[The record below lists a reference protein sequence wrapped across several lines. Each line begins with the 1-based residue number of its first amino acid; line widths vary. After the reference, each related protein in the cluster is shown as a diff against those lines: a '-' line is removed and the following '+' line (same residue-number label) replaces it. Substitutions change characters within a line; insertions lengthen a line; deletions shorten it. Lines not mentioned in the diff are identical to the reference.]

1 MDKGILELLGRIESD
16 KELAAVFAD
25 CLHTGK
31 HLNITGLCA
40 EQKVYVAIALA
51 RLNGRKAVFIEPDS
65 ARARSTAA
73 YCAAFSDGPVTLL
86 MPSELSL
93 VSADAASRDLELT
106 RTTALSELATGRYEA
121 AVLTAG
127 ALLNKLEPAK
137 VFEKRIIKLK
147 VGEEADRDELVEQL
161 VANGYENVPQVMEK
175 GEFSVR
181 GDIVDIYSPSFTEP
195 VRVSFFDTEIDQIKT
210 FDRETQRS
218 TGQLDETRAVPASV
232 YAFPEDKRD
241 GIAELILNRVHDDLA
256 KMNTA
261 TREVRRAAELLSRTA
276 TADAEK
282 IRNGLEPSGISR
294 WLGIILTEFE
304 TALDYVNGDDVVFFV
319 DEMVDIDA
327 RINAYAGEYA
337 QRCRDSF
344 EIGVAPTCAP
354 SAMVNVTKLMKLL
367 DDLNNIVTL
376 SMFQAS
382 GNGMPGGVTHTVSGF
397 PADNYSGHADELAA
411 LIKGSATGHA
421 GADASSRKIYLV
433 AHHGRRYEQLKER
446 LADNECVTEII
457 DAALPA
463 GFTYPLLGMT
473 VLGEQELYGAEVKRP
488 EKKKNAN
495 RINFFGEISPGD
507 YVVHDKHG
515 VGRYEGLINMKVGD
529 IRKDYLKLTYA
540 KGETLYI
547 LPENLDS
554 LQKYVGP
561 GEKDPKL
568 SRLGGDEWKK
578 TVSRARDAIKKVA
591 YDLLK
596 IYAARSVNKGFA
608 CAPDEEQQKAFED
621 KFPYVETDDQLR
633 AIREIKADM
642 ESEKSMDRLLC
653 GDVGFGKTEVAFR
666 AIFKAVMNGRQAIL
680 LAPTTLLAQQHYEN
694 FMRRVKDF
702 PVNVCMLSRFVSPTQ
717 MRQNIADIK
726 NGKIDVIIGTHRV
739 LSDDVKPPSL
749 GLLVVDEEQRFGVN
763 HKEKIKSL
771 KTDVD
776 VLCLSATPIPRTLHM
791 SLSGI
796 RDISVLE
803 EAPFNRRAVQT
814 YVLGYDEQI
823 IIQACMREIS
833 RGGQIFY
840 LYNKTSDIDK
850 VADNLAKSMPGIRVG
865 YAHGQMP
872 ENGLENIVND
882 FMEKKYDIL
891 VCTTIIENGVDM
903 PNVNTLIV
911 ENADRF
917 GLSQLYQIKGR
928 VGRSDRQ
935 AYAYITYNGDAVL
948 NEDATKRLNALREFT
963 ELGSGVRIAM
973 RDLEVRGA
981 GSLLGAEQHGQMDVI
996 GYELYC
1002 RLLDEEVRLLKSG
1015 RDEVLDAGLITS
1027 APSGDDLRS
1036 ELGEKSFS
1044 VEVDYDAYIPASYI
1058 QNEAAR
1064 MTCYRRIGDI
1074 SDFES
1079 YGDFIDEVTDRYGDA
1094 PAEVYILSGISLL
1107 RSMAG
1112 TLGFTKAS
1120 IKNAGVRLYLDQNLQ
1135 LDMQALGALMR
1146 DHFYGARVTINA
1158 TGSLPYMLFKPSSVQ
1173 QDKTVTEIIGL
1184 LRILNDN
1191 KTDKAEPNKV

>member
-1 MDKGILELLGRIESD
+1 MDKSLTELLGRIASD
-16 KELAAVFAD
+16 KELAADFSTR
-25 CLHTGK
+25 LKTGK
-31 HLNITGLCA
+31 HLNITGLCN
-40 EQKVYVAIALA
+40 EQKVYVAMALA
-51 RLNGRKAVFIEPDS
+51 HLNGRKAVFIEPDS
-65 ARARSTAA
+65 ARARVTAS
-73 YCAAFSDGPVTLL
+73 YCAAFTDEPVTLL
-86 MPSELSL
+86 SPSELSL
-93 VSADAASRDLELT
+93 VSAEASSRELELN
-106 RTTALSELATGRYEA
+106 RSAALSELARGEYGA
-121 AVLTAG
+121 AVITAG
-127 ALLNKLEPAK
+127 ALLNKLEPK
-137 VFEKRIIKLK
+137 EVFRKRIIDLK
-147 VGEEADRDELVEQL
+147 VGMEMERDELVEKL
-161 VANGYENVPQVMEK
+161 LLNGYENVPQVMEK

-181 GDIVDIYSPSFTEP
+181 GDIVDIYSPSYTEP

-218 TGQLDETRAVPASV
+218 TGQLEETAAVPASA

-241 GIAELILNRVHDDLA
+241 EIASLIKERVQEDLA

-276 TADAEK
+276 TGDAEK
-282 IRNGLEPSGISR
+282 ISNGIEPSGIAR
-294 WLGIILTEFE
+294 WLGIILKDYQTII
-304 TALDYVNGDDVVFFV
+304 DYVNGSDVVFFA

-327 RINAYAGEYA
+327 RMNAYAGEYV

-344 EIGVAPTCAP
+344 EIGIAPTCAP
-354 SAMVNVTKLMKLL
+354 SAMVNISKLMRAL
-367 DDLNNIVTL
+367 DGLDNIVTL
-376 SMFQAS
+376 SMFQSS
-382 GNGMPGGVTHTVSGF
+382 GNGLPGGVLHTVSGF
-397 PADNYSGHADELAA
+397 PADNFSGRAQELSA
-411 LIKGSATGHA
+411 LLRENKNV
-421 GADASSRKIYLV
+421 YLV
-433 AHHGRRYEQLKER
+433 AHHGRRWEQLKER
-446 LADNECVTEII
+446 LAEYDCFTEII
-457 DAALPA
+457 DAPLPA
-463 GFTYPLLGMT
+463 GFNYPLLGIT
-473 VLGEQELYGAEVKRP
+473 ILGEQELYGTEQKRP
-488 EKKKNAN
+488 EKKKGGN
-495 RINFFGEISPGD
+495 RIQFFSEINPGD

-515 VGRYEGLINMKVGD
+515 VGRYEGLVNMRVGE

-561 GEKDPKL
+561 GEKEPKL

-578 TVSRARDAIKKVA
+578 SVSRARDAIKKVA

-608 CAPDEEQQKAFED
+608 CAPDDEQQKLFEA
-621 KFPYVETDDQLR
+621 KFPFVETDDQLR
-633 AIREIKADM
+633 AAHEIKTDM
-642 ESEKSMDRLLC
+642 ESERPMDRLLC

-666 AIFKAVMNGRQAIL
+666 AMFKAVMNGRQVIM

-694 FMRRVKDF
+694 LSRRLKDF
-702 PVNVCMLSRFVSPTQ
+702 PVNVCMLSRFVSQ
-717 MRQNIADIK
+717 AQIKQNLIDIES
-726 NGKIDVIIGTHRV
+726 GKIDIIIGTHRA
-739 LSDDVKPPSL
+739 LSNDVKPPHL
-749 GLLVVDEEQRFGVN
+749 GLLVIDEEQRFGVN
-763 HKEKIKSL
+763 HKEKIKSM

-776 VLCLSATPIPRTLHM
+776 VLSLSATPIPRTLHM

-823 IIQACMREIS
+823 IVQACMREIA

-840 LYNKTSDIDK
+840 LYNRTSDIDK
-850 VADNLAKSMPGIRVG
+850 VADNLAKAMPGVRVT

-872 ENGLENIVND
+872 ENGLEAVVTD
-882 FMEKKYDIL
+882 FVEGKYDIL

-935 AYAYITYNGDAVL
+935 AYAYITYNADAPL
-948 NEDATKRLNALREFT
+948 NEEASKRLNALREFT

-1015 RDEVLDAGLITS
+1015 KDEVLDTDVLTG
-1027 APSGDDLRS
+1027 RS
-1036 ELGEKSFS
+1036 ESSEKGFT
-1044 VEVDYDAYIPASYI
+1044 VEVDYDAYIPSSYI
-1058 QNEAAR
+1058 QDEAAR
-1064 MTCYRRIGDI
+1064 MSCYRRIGDI
-1074 SDFES
+1074 SSFES
-1079 YGDFIDEVTDRYGDA
+1079 YSDFIDEVTDRYGDA
-1094 PAEVYILSGISLL
+1094 PSEVYILSGVSLM
-1107 RSMAG
+1107 RSLAG

-1120 IKNAGVRLYLDQNLQ
+1120 IKNAGVRLYLNPNLQ
-1135 LDMQALGALMR
+1135 IDMQALGALMR

-1158 TGSLPYMLFKPSSVQ
+1158 TGSMPYMLFKPSSVK

-1184 LRILNDN
+1184 LRILDENR
-1191 KTDKAEPNKV
+1191 TPEDKPESDKV

>member
-1 MDKGILELLGRIESD
+1 MDKSLIELLDKITSD
-16 KELAAVFAD
+16 KELVSNFSSG
-25 CLHTGK
+25 LKTGK
-31 HLNITGLCA
+31 HLNITGLCN
-40 EQKVYVAIALA
+40 EQKVYVAMALS
-51 RLNGRKAVFIEPDS
+51 RLAGRKAVFIEPDS

-73 YCAAFSDGPVTLL
+73 YCAAFTDAPVTLL

-93 VSADAASRDLELT
+93 VSAEASSRELELT
-106 RTTALSELATGRYEA
+106 RSAALSELVRGSYGA
-121 AVLTAG
+121 AVITSG
-127 ALLNKLEPAK
+127 ALLNKLEPK
-137 VFEKRIIKLK
+137 NIFTKRIIKLK
-147 VGEEADRDELVEQL
+147 VGAEMERDELVAAL
-161 VANGYENVPQVMEK
+161 TLNGYENVPQVMEK

-181 GDIVDIYSPSFTEP
+181 GDIVDIYSPSYTEP
-195 VRVSFFDTEIDQIKT
+195 VRISFFDTEIDQIKT

-218 TGQLDETRAVPASV
+218 TGQLEETEAVPASI
-232 YAFPEDKRD
+232 YAFPEDKRNE
-241 GIAELILNRVHDDLA
+241 IAEAILAKVQDDLS

-276 TADAEK
+276 TGDAEK
-282 IRNGLEPSGISR
+282 IRNGIEPSGIAR
-294 WLGIILTEFE
+294 WLGLILKDFNTVI
-304 TALDYVNGDDVVFFV
+304 DYVKDDDVVFFV
-319 DEMVDIDA
+319 DEMVDVDA
-327 RINAYAGEYA
+327 RMNAYAGEYA

-344 EIGVAPTCAP
+344 EIGIAPTCSP
-354 SAMVNVTKLMKLL
+354 SAMPNISKVMVAL
-367 DDLNNIVTL
+367 DSLNNIVTL
-376 SMFQAS
+376 SMFQSS
-382 GNGMPGGVTHTVSGF
+382 GNGLPGGVTHTVSGF
-397 PADNYSGHADELAA
+397 PADNFSGRAEDLA
-411 LIKGSATGHA
+411 LLLKKNP
-421 GADASSRKIYLV
+421 DVYLV

-446 LADNECVTEII
+446 LTDYDCFANII
-457 DAALPA
+457 DSPLPA
-463 GFTYPLLGMT
+463 GFTYPMLGIT
-473 VLGEQELYGAEVKRP
+473 VLGEQELYGSEQKQAP
-488 EKKKNAN
+488 KKKGGN
-495 RINFFGEISPGD
+495 RINFFSEINPGD

-515 VGRYEGLINMKVGD
+515 VGRYEGLINMKVGE

-561 GEKDPKL
+561 GEKEPKL

-578 TVSRARDAIKKVA
+578 SVSRAREAIKKVA

-608 CAPDEEQQKAFED
+608 CAPDDEQQKLFEER
-621 KFPYVETDDQLR
+621 FPFVETDDQLR
-633 AIREIKADM
+633 ATQEIKADM
-642 ESEKSMDRLLC
+642 ESEKPMDRLLC

-666 AIFKAVMNGRQAIL
+666 AMFKAVMNGRQVIM

-694 FMRRVKDF
+694 FMTRVKDF
-702 PVNVCMLSRFVSPTQ
+702 PVNVCLLSRFVSQ
-717 MRQNIADIK
+717 AQIKQNLMDIK
-726 NGKIDVIIGTHRV
+726 SGKIDVIIGTHRV
-739 LSDDVKPPSL
+739 LSNDVKPPHL

-763 HKEKIKSL
+763 HKEKIKSM

-776 VLCLSATPIPRTLHM
+776 VLSLSATPIPRTLHM

-814 YVLGYDEQI
+814 YVLGYDDQI
-823 IIQACMREIS
+823 VIQACMREIA

-840 LYNKTSDIDK
+840 LYNRTSDIDK
-850 VADNLAKSMPGIRVG
+850 VADLLAKSMPGVRVT

-872 ENGLENIVND
+872 ENGLESVVTD
-882 FMEKKYDIL
+882 FIEGKYDIL

-935 AYAYITYNGDAVL
+935 AYAYITYNADAPL
-948 NEDATKRLNALREFT
+948 NEEASKRLNALREFT

-1015 RDEVLDAGLITS
+1015 KDEVLDTDLITGRADS
-1027 APSGDDLRS
+1027 STDG
-1036 ELGEKSFS
+1036 FS

-1058 QNEAAR
+1058 QDEAAR
-1064 MTCYRRIGDI
+1064 MSCYRRIGDI
-1074 SDFES
+1074 SDYES
-1079 YGDFIDEVTDRYGDA
+1079 YSDFIDEVTDRYGDA
-1094 PAEVYILSGISLL
+1094 PSEVYILSGISLI
-1107 RSMAG
+1107 RSTAG
-1112 TLGFTKAS
+1112 SLGFTKAS
-1120 IKNAGVRLYLDQNLQ
+1120 IKNAGVRLYLNQNLQ
-1135 LDMQALGALMR
+1135 IDMQAFGALMR
-1146 DHFYGARVTINA
+1146 DKFYGARVNINA
-1158 TGSLPYMLFKPSSVQ
+1158 TGSMPYMLFKPSSVK
-1173 QDKTVTEIIGL
+1173 QDKTVSEIVAL
-1184 LRILNDN
+1184 LKILNDN
-1191 KTDKAEPNKV
+1191 RTPAVKPEEDKV

>member
-1 MDKGILELLGRIESD
+1 MDKSLTELLGRIASD
-16 KELAAVFAD
+16 KELAADFSTS
-25 CLHTGK
+25 LKTGK
-31 HLNITGLCA
+31 HLNITGLCN
-40 EQKVYVAIALA
+40 EQKVYVAMALA
-51 RLNGRKAVFIEPDS
+51 HLNGRKAVFIEPDS
-65 ARARSTAA
+65 ARARVTAS
-73 YCAAFSDGPVTLL
+73 YCAAFTDEPVTLL
-86 MPSELSL
+86 SPSELSL
-93 VSADAASRDLELT
+93 VSAEASSRELELN
-106 RTTALSELATGRYEA
+106 RSAALSELARGEYGA
-121 AVLTAG
+121 AVITAG
-127 ALLNKLEPAK
+127 ALLNKLEPK
-137 VFEKRIIKLK
+137 EVFRKRIIDLK
-147 VGEEADRDELVEQL
+147 VGMEMERDELVEKL
-161 VANGYENVPQVMEK
+161 LLNGYENVPQVMEK

-181 GDIVDIYSPSFTEP
+181 GDIVDIYSPSYTEP

-218 TGQLDETRAVPASV
+218 TGQLEETAAVPASV

-241 GIAELILNRVHDDLA
+241 EIASLIKERVQEDLA

-276 TADAEK
+276 TGDAEK
-282 IRNGLEPSGISR
+282 ISNGIEPSGIAR
-294 WLGIILTEFE
+294 WLGIILKDYQTII
-304 TALDYVNGDDVVFFV
+304 DYVNGSDVVFFA

-327 RINAYAGEYA
+327 RMNAYAGEYV

-344 EIGVAPTCAP
+344 EIGIAPTCAP
-354 SAMVNVTKLMKLL
+354 SAMVNISKLMRAL
-367 DDLNNIVTL
+367 DGLDNIVTL
-376 SMFQAS
+376 SMFQSS
-382 GNGMPGGVTHTVSGF
+382 GNGLPGGVLHTVSGF
-397 PADNYSGHADELAA
+397 PADNFSGRAQDLSA
-411 LIKGSATGHA
+411 LLRENKNV
-421 GADASSRKIYLV
+421 YLV
-433 AHHGRRYEQLKER
+433 AHHGRRWEQLKER
-446 LADNECVTEII
+446 LAKYDCFTEII
-457 DAALPA
+457 DAPLPA
-463 GFTYPLLGMT
+463 GFNYPLLGIT
-473 VLGEQELYGAEVKRP
+473 ILGEQELYGTEQKRP
-488 EKKKNAN
+488 EKKKGGN
-495 RINFFGEISPGD
+495 RIQFFSEINPGD

-515 VGRYEGLINMKVGD
+515 VGRYEGLVNMRVGE

-561 GEKDPKL
+561 GEKEPKL

-578 TVSRARDAIKKVA
+578 SVSRARDAIKKVA

-608 CAPDEEQQKAFED
+608 CAPDDEQQKLFEA
-621 KFPYVETDDQLR
+621 KFPFVETDDQLR
-633 AIREIKADM
+633 AAHEIKTDM
-642 ESEKSMDRLLC
+642 ESERPMDRLLC

-666 AIFKAVMNGRQAIL
+666 AMFKAVMNGRQVIM

-694 FMRRVKDF
+694 LSRRLKDF
-702 PVNVCMLSRFVSPTQ
+702 PVNVCMLSRFVSQ
-717 MRQNIADIK
+717 AQIKQNLIDIES
-726 NGKIDVIIGTHRV
+726 GKIDIIIGTHRA
-739 LSDDVKPPSL
+739 LSNDVKPPHL
-749 GLLVVDEEQRFGVN
+749 GLLVIDEEQRFGVN
-763 HKEKIKSL
+763 HKEKIKSM

-776 VLCLSATPIPRTLHM
+776 VLSLSATPIPRTLHM

-823 IIQACMREIS
+823 IVQACMREIA

-840 LYNKTSDIDK
+840 LYNRTSDIDK
-850 VADNLAKSMPGIRVG
+850 VADNLAKAMPGVRVT

-872 ENGLENIVND
+872 ENGLEAVVTD
-882 FMEKKYDIL
+882 FVEGKYDIL

-935 AYAYITYNGDAVL
+935 AYAYITYNADAPL
-948 NEDATKRLNALREFT
+948 NEEASKRLNALREFT

-1015 RDEVLDAGLITS
+1015 KDEVLDTDVLTGH
-1027 APSGDDLRS
+1027 S
-1036 ELGEKSFS
+1036 ESSEKGFT
-1044 VEVDYDAYIPASYI
+1044 VEVDYDAYIPSSYI
-1058 QNEAAR
+1058 QDEAAR
-1064 MTCYRRIGDI
+1064 MSCYRRIGDI
-1074 SDFES
+1074 SSFES
-1079 YGDFIDEVTDRYGDA
+1079 YSDFIDEVTDRYGDA
-1094 PAEVYILSGISLL
+1094 PSEVYILSGVSLM
-1107 RSMAG
+1107 RSLAG

-1120 IKNAGVRLYLDQNLQ
+1120 IKNAGVRLYLNPNLQ
-1135 LDMQALGALMR
+1135 IDMQALGALMR

-1158 TGSLPYMLFKPSSVQ
+1158 TGSMPYMLFKPSSVK

-1184 LRILNDN
+1184 LRILDENR
-1191 KTDKAEPNKV
+1191 TPEDKPESDKV

>member
-1 MDKGILELLGRIESD
+1 MDKDLIELLGRISSD
-16 KELAAVFAD
+16 KELVSEFSSS
-25 CLHTGK
+25 LKTGK

-40 EQKVYVAIALA
+40 EQKVYVAMALA
-51 RLNGRKAVFIEPDS
+51 RLCDRKAVFIEPDS
-65 ARARSTAA
+65 ARARTTAS
-73 YCAAFSDGPVTLL
+73 YCAAFTDGPVTLL
-86 MPSELSL
+86 TPSELSL
-93 VSADAASRDLELT
+93 VSAEASSRELELS
-106 RTTALSELATGRYEA
+106 RSAALSELVTGGFGA
-121 AVLTAG
+121 AVITAG

-137 VFEKRIIKLK
+137 VFADRIIKLK
-147 VGEEADRDELVEQL
+147 VGMEFERDDLVSVL
-161 VANGYENVPQVMEK
+161 LLNGYENVPQVMEK

-181 GDIVDIYSPSFTEP
+181 GDIVDIFSPSYTEP
-195 VRVSFFDTEIDQIKT
+195 VRISFFDTEIDQIKT

-218 TGQLDETRAVPASV
+218 TGQLEETVAVPASI
-232 YAFPEDKRD
+232 YAFPEDRRD
-241 GIAELILNRVHDDLA
+241 EIADLILSRVQEDLA

-276 TADAEK
+276 TGDAEK
-282 IRNGLEPSGISR
+282 IRNGIEPSGVAR
-294 WLGIILTEFE
+294 WTGLFLREFE
-304 TALDYVNGDDVVFFV
+304 TAINYVNSDKVVFFA

-327 RINAYAGEYA
+327 RMNSYAGEYA

-344 EIGVAPTCAP
+344 EIGIAPTCSP
-354 SAMVNVTKLMKLL
+354 SAMTNLSKTMVAL
-367 DDLNNIVTL
+367 DKLNNIVTL
-376 SMFQAS
+376 SMFQSS
-382 GNGMPGGVTHTVSGF
+382 GNGLPGGTTYTVSGF
-397 PADNYSGHADELAA
+397 PADNFSGRAQELAELLRA
-411 LIKGSATGHA
+411 NKGVYMA
-421 GADASSRKIYLV
+421 
-433 AHHGRRYEQLKER
+433 AHHGRRYEQLKDR
-446 LADNECVTEII
+446 LSEYDCFAGII
-457 DAALPA
+457 DAPLPA
-463 GFTYPLLGMT
+463 GFTYPKLGIT
-473 VLGEQELYGAEVKRP
+473 VLGEQELYGSEQKRP
-488 EKKKNAN
+488 DKKKKGGN
-495 RINFFGEISPGD
+495 RIQFFSDIAPGD
-507 YVVHDKHG
+507 YVVHDTHG

-561 GEKDPKL
+561 GEKEPKL

-578 TVSRARDAIKKVA
+578 SVSRAREAIKKVA

-608 CAPDEEQQKAFED
+608 CAPDEEQQKLFED
-621 KFPYVETDDQLR
+621 RFPFVETDDQLR
-633 AIREIKADM
+633 AVHEIKADM
-642 ESEKSMDRLLC
+642 ESEKPMDRLLC

-666 AIFKAVMNGRQAIL
+666 AMFKAVMNGRQVIM

-694 FMRRVKDF
+694 FMSRVKDF
-702 PVNVCMLSRFVSPTQ
+702 PVNVCMLSRFVPQ
-717 MRQNIADIK
+717 AQIKQNLIDIK
-726 NGKIDVIIGTHRV
+726 SGKVDVIIGTHRV
-739 LSDDVKPPSL
+739 LSNDVKPPHL

-763 HKEKIKSL
+763 HKEKIKSM

-776 VLCLSATPIPRTLHM
+776 VLSLSATPIPRTLHM

-814 YVLGYDEQI
+814 YVLGYDDQI
-823 IIQACMREIS
+823 IIQACMREIA

-840 LYNKTSDIDK
+840 LYNRTSDIDK
-850 VADNLAKSMPGIRVG
+850 VADNLAKAMPGVRVT

-872 ENGLENIVND
+872 ENGLENVVAD
-882 FMEKKYDIL
+882 FIEGKYDIL

-935 AYAYITYNGDAVL
+935 AYAYITYNADVPL
-948 NEDATKRLNALREFT
+948 NEEATKRLNALREFT

-1002 RLLDEEVRLLKSG
+1002 RLLDEEIRLLKSG
-1015 RDEVLDAGLITS
+1015 RDEVLDTDVITGHTQS
-1027 APSGDDLRS
+1027 STDG
-1036 ELGEKSFS
+1036 FS

-1058 QNEAAR
+1058 QDEAAR
-1064 MTCYRRIGDI
+1064 MSCYRRIGDI
-1074 SDFES
+1074 SGYEGYS
-1079 YGDFIDEVTDRYGDA
+1079 DFIDEVTDRYGDA
-1094 PAEVYILSGISLL
+1094 PPEVYILSGISLI

-1112 TLGFTKAS
+1112 PLGFTKAS
-1120 IKNAGVRLYLDQNLQ
+1120 IKSAGTRLYLHPDLQ
-1135 LDMQALGALMR
+1135 IDMQAFGALMR

-1158 TGSLPYMLFKPSSVQ
+1158 TGSLPYMLFKPSSSK
-1173 QDKTVTEIIGL
+1173 QDKTVSEIIGL
-1184 LRILNDN
+1184 LKILSDN
-1191 KTDKAEPNKV
+1191 RTPADKSEADNV

>member
-1 MDKGILELLGRIESD
+1 MDKSLTELLGRIASD
-16 KELAAVFAD
+16 KELAADFSTS
-25 CLHTGK
+25 LKTGK
-31 HLNITGLCA
+31 HLNITGLCN
-40 EQKVYVAIALA
+40 EQKVYVAMALA
-51 RLNGRKAVFIEPDS
+51 RLNGRKAIFIEPDS
-65 ARARSTAA
+65 ARARVTAS
-73 YCAAFSDGPVTLL
+73 YCAAFTDEPVTLL
-86 MPSELSL
+86 SPSELSL
-93 VSADAASRDLELT
+93 VSAEASSRELELN
-106 RTTALSELATGRYEA
+106 RSAALSELARGEYGA
-121 AVLTAG
+121 AVITAG
-127 ALLNKLEPAK
+127 ALLNKLEPK
-137 VFEKRIIKLK
+137 QVFRKRIIDLK
-147 VGEEADRDELVEQL
+147 VGMEMERDELVEKL
-161 VANGYENVPQVMEK
+161 LLNGYENVPQVMEK

-181 GDIVDIYSPSFTEP
+181 GDIVDIYSPSYTEP
-195 VRVSFFDTEIDQIKT
+195 VRVSFFDTEIDQIKA

-218 TGQLDETRAVPASV
+218 TGQLEETAAVPASV

-241 GIAELILNRVHDDLA
+241 EIASLIKERVQEDLA

-276 TADAEK
+276 TGDAEK
-282 IRNGLEPSGISR
+282 ISNGIEPSGIAR
-294 WLGIILTEFE
+294 WLGIILKDYQTII
-304 TALDYVNGDDVVFFV
+304 DYVNGSDVVFFA

-327 RINAYAGEYA
+327 RMNAYAGEYV

-344 EIGVAPTCAP
+344 EIGIAPTCAP
-354 SAMVNVTKLMKLL
+354 SAMVNISKLMRAL
-367 DDLNNIVTL
+367 DGLDNIVTL
-376 SMFQAS
+376 SMFQSS
-382 GNGMPGGVTHTVSGF
+382 GNGLPGGVLHTVSGF
-397 PADNYSGHADELAA
+397 PADNFSGRAQELSA
-411 LIKGSATGHA
+411 LLRENKNV
-421 GADASSRKIYLV
+421 YLV
-433 AHHGRRYEQLKER
+433 AHHGRRWEQLKER
-446 LADNECVTEII
+446 LAEYDCFTEII
-457 DAALPA
+457 DAPLPA
-463 GFTYPLLGMT
+463 GFNYPLLGIT
-473 VLGEQELYGAEVKRP
+473 ILGEQELYGSEQKRP
-488 EKKKNAN
+488 EKKKGGN
-495 RINFFGEISPGD
+495 RIQFFSEINPGD

-515 VGRYEGLINMKVGD
+515 VGRYEGLVNMRVGE

-561 GEKDPKL
+561 GEKEPKL

-578 TVSRARDAIKKVA
+578 SVSRARDAIKKVA

-608 CAPDEEQQKAFED
+608 CAPDDEQQKLFEA
-621 KFPYVETDDQLR
+621 KFPFVETDDQLR
-633 AIREIKADM
+633 AAHEIKTDM
-642 ESEKSMDRLLC
+642 ESERPMDRLLC

-666 AIFKAVMNGRQAIL
+666 AMFKAVMNGRQVIM

-694 FMRRVKDF
+694 LSRRLKDF
-702 PVNVCMLSRFVSPTQ
+702 PVNVCMLSRFVSQ
-717 MRQNIADIK
+717 AQIKQNLIDIES
-726 NGKIDVIIGTHRV
+726 GKIDIIIGTHRA
-739 LSDDVKPPSL
+739 LSNDVKPPHL
-749 GLLVVDEEQRFGVN
+749 GLLVIDEEQRFGVN
-763 HKEKIKSL
+763 HKEKIKSM

-776 VLCLSATPIPRTLHM
+776 VLSLSATPIPRTLHM

-823 IIQACMREIS
+823 IVQACMREIA

-840 LYNKTSDIDK
+840 LYNRTSDIDK
-850 VADNLAKSMPGIRVG
+850 VADNLAKAMPGVRVT

-872 ENGLENIVND
+872 ENGLEAVVTD
-882 FMEKKYDIL
+882 FVEGKYDIL

-935 AYAYITYNGDAVL
+935 AYAYITYNADAPL
-948 NEDATKRLNALREFT
+948 NEEASKRLNALREFT

-1015 RDEVLDAGLITS
+1015 KDEVLDTDVLTGH
-1027 APSGDDLRS
+1027 S
-1036 ELGEKSFS
+1036 ESSEKGFT
-1044 VEVDYDAYIPASYI
+1044 VEVDYDAYIPSSYI
-1058 QNEAAR
+1058 QDEAAR
-1064 MTCYRRIGDI
+1064 MSCYRRIGDI
-1074 SDFES
+1074 SSFES
-1079 YGDFIDEVTDRYGDA
+1079 YSDFIDEVTDRYGDA
-1094 PAEVYILSGISLL
+1094 PSEVYILSGVSLM
-1107 RSMAG
+1107 RSLAG

-1120 IKNAGVRLYLDQNLQ
+1120 IKNAGVRLYLNPNLQ
-1135 LDMQALGALMR
+1135 IDMQALGALMR

-1158 TGSLPYMLFKPSSVQ
+1158 TGSMPYMLFKPSSVK

-1184 LRILNDN
+1184 LKILDENR
-1191 KTDKAEPNKV
+1191 TPEDKPESDKV

>member
-1 MDKGILELLGRIESD
+1 MDKSLTELLGRIASD
-16 KELAAVFAD
+16 KELAADFSTS
-25 CLHTGK
+25 LKTGK
-31 HLNITGLCA
+31 HLNITGLCN
-40 EQKVYVAIALA
+40 EQKVYVARALA

-65 ARARSTAA
+65 ARARVTAS
-73 YCAAFSDGPVTLL
+73 YCAAFTDEPVTLL
-86 MPSELSL
+86 SPSELSL
-93 VSADAASRDLELT
+93 VSAEASSRELELN
-106 RTTALSELATGRYEA
+106 RSAALSELARGEYGA
-121 AVLTAG
+121 AVITAG
-127 ALLNKLEPAK
+127 ALLNKLEPK
-137 VFEKRIIKLK
+137 EVFRKRIIDLK
-147 VGEEADRDELVEQL
+147 VGMEMERDELVEKL
-161 VANGYENVPQVMEK
+161 LLNGYENVPQVMEK

-181 GDIVDIYSPSFTEP
+181 GDIVDIYSPSYTEP

-218 TGQLDETRAVPASV
+218 TGQLEETAAVPASA

-241 GIAELILNRVHDDLA
+241 EIASLIKDRVQEDLA

-276 TADAEK
+276 TGDAEK
-282 IRNGLEPSGISR
+282 ISNGIEPSGIAR
-294 WLGIILTEFE
+294 WLGIILKDYQTII
-304 TALDYVNGDDVVFFV
+304 DYVNGSDVVFFA

-327 RINAYAGEYA
+327 RLNAYAGEYV

-344 EIGVAPTCAP
+344 EIGIAPTCAP
-354 SAMVNVTKLMKLL
+354 SAMVNISKLMRAL
-367 DDLNNIVTL
+367 DGLDNIVTL
-376 SMFQAS
+376 SMFQSS
-382 GNGMPGGVTHTVSGF
+382 GNGLPGGVLHTVSGF
-397 PADNYSGHADELAA
+397 PADNFSGRAQELSA
-411 LIKGSATGHA
+411 LLRENKNV
-421 GADASSRKIYLV
+421 YLV
-433 AHHGRRYEQLKER
+433 AHHGRRWEQLKER
-446 LADNECVTEII
+446 LAEYDCFTEII
-457 DAALPA
+457 DAPLPA
-463 GFTYPLLGMT
+463 GFNYPLLGIT
-473 VLGEQELYGAEVKRP
+473 ILGEQELYGTEQKRP
-488 EKKKNAN
+488 EKKKGGN
-495 RINFFGEISPGD
+495 RIQFFSEINPGD

-515 VGRYEGLINMKVGD
+515 VGRYEGLVNMRVGE

-561 GEKDPKL
+561 GEKEPKL

-578 TVSRARDAIKKVA
+578 SVSRARDAIKKVA

-608 CAPDEEQQKAFED
+608 CAPDDEQQKLFEA
-621 KFPYVETDDQLR
+621 KFPFVETDDQLR
-633 AIREIKADM
+633 AVHEIKTDM
-642 ESEKSMDRLLC
+642 ESERPMDRLLC

-666 AIFKAVMNGRQAIL
+666 AMFKAVMNGRQVIM

-694 FMRRVKDF
+694 LSRRLKGF
-702 PVNVCMLSRFVSPTQ
+702 PVNVCMLSRFVSQ
-717 MRQNIADIK
+717 AQIKQNLIDIES
-726 NGKIDVIIGTHRV
+726 GKIDIIIGTHRA
-739 LSDDVKPPSL
+739 LSNDVKPPHL
-749 GLLVVDEEQRFGVN
+749 GLLVIDEEQRFGVN
-763 HKEKIKSL
+763 HKEKIKSM

-776 VLCLSATPIPRTLHM
+776 VLSLSATPIPRTLHM

-823 IIQACMREIS
+823 IVQACMREIA

-840 LYNKTSDIDK
+840 LYNRTSDIDK
-850 VADNLAKSMPGIRVG
+850 VADNLAKAMPGVRVT

-872 ENGLENIVND
+872 ENGLEAVVTD
-882 FMEKKYDIL
+882 FVEGKYDIL

-935 AYAYITYNGDAVL
+935 AYAYITYNADAPL
-948 NEDATKRLNALREFT
+948 NEEASKRLNALREFT

-1015 RDEVLDAGLITS
+1015 KDEVLDTDVITGHSES
-1027 APSGDDLRS
+1027 A
-1036 ELGEKSFS
+1036 EKGFT
-1044 VEVDYDAYIPASYI
+1044 VEVDYDAYIPSSYI
-1058 QNEAAR
+1058 QDEAAR
-1064 MTCYRRIGDI
+1064 MSCYRRIGDI
-1074 SDFES
+1074 SSFES
-1079 YGDFIDEVTDRYGDA
+1079 YSDFIDEVTDRYGDA
-1094 PAEVYILSGISLL
+1094 PSEVYILSGVSLM
-1107 RSMAG
+1107 RSLAG

-1120 IKNAGVRLYLDQNLQ
+1120 IKNAGVRLYLNPNLQ
-1135 LDMQALGALMR
+1135 IDMQALGALMR

-1158 TGSLPYMLFKPSSVQ
+1158 TGSMPYMLFKPSSVK

-1184 LRILNDN
+1184 LRILDENR
-1191 KTDKAEPNKV
+1191 TPEDKSESDKV